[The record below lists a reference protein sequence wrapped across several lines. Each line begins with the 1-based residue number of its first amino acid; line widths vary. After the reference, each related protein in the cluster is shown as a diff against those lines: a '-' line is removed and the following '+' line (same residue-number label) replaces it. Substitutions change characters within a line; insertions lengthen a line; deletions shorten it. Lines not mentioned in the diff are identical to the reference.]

1 MHDHRVGTEIT
12 QLVLSSVLQ
21 LFLQIR
27 ILSQAWWMDVFKE
40 KKTQML
46 PTTHLSSTS
55 LTHVFLPLLQKICV
69 TSYCLKEYLLPFLPI
84 TCYSRN
90 ISAFFCSMLTD
101 CFVSPTAWSMI
112 LPSLQRE
119 ICRAQAWTTVL
130 QTLKL
135 PAVCNVTTQTPFC
148 LFYFH
153 EKNCRFLRSP

>member
-1 MHDHRVGTEIT
+1 MHDHHVGTEIT
-12 QLVLSSVLQ
+12 QLVLSSILQ

-27 ILSQAWWMDVFKE
+27 TVSQTWWMDVFKE
-40 KKTQML
+40 KKPKCCQLHTFL
-46 PTTHLSSTS
+46 LHLW
-55 LTHVFLPLLQKICV
+55 HVFFPLLQKICV

-119 ICRAQAWTTVL
+119 ICKAQAWTTVL